1 MSSGAGRML
10 ILRYILPMAL
20 VTVAG
25 CATLETKKDYLV
37 TDLPEPDR
45 LGVYHKVKK
54 GETLWQIAKTYNATI
69 GDVIRTNRIPNV
81 AKIEENQLVF
91 IPGAQTVKDVASGK
105 QDASNEFV
113 WPVKGKV
120 LRYFHERNGSQLNK
134 GIDIQAQS
142 GDAVKAARGGRVVF
156 ADRLSGY
163 GYTVI
168 LDHADEFYSVYARNA
183 KLLVKLNDP
192 VRQGQEIAEVATTGH
207 IDHVHFEIRK
217 NSFEDNPLYYLP

>member
-1 MSSGAGRML
+1 ML

-20 VTVAG
+20 VSVAG

-91 IPGAQTVKDVASGK
+91 IPGAQTVKDVVSGK

-113 WPVKGKV
+113 WPVNGKV

-207 IDHVHFEIRK
+207 SDHVHFEIRK